1 MSPAL
6 RSRWRVRPRSRREL
20 LLGAAEI
27 AAVITVVTA
36 LIAALQHLAPPT
48 GLGVLY
54 LLAVLLVA
62 IRWGQME
69 ALLTAL
75 LSMLVLNYLFIT
87 PRHRLAIAHGQDVVE
102 LVVLL
107 ITASV
112 VGRLAALGREQAAEA
127 RRRAELAV
135 RREREAT
142 LIAGTASAIL
152 AGADVRAAL
161 ERLARGSTGAGVRVS
176 LDSVPEP
183 RPGETAT
190 ALRAGGRH
198 GWLYTLGEAGW
209 QRDDAER
216 LAEPLGR
223 LVEVAVE
230 RDRLAAQAT
239 EAEAA
244 RRTEAA
250 RTAILHAVSH
260 DLRSPLTAIA
270 TASAALGTRAVTE
283 SERAELVEVIDGEAA
298 RLAKLVDDLLDISRI
313 EAGAVDPQADWCDL
327 HDVISTAAGE
337 ARPDHPVEFALPEEL
352 SLVRADAAQLER
364 VFSNLI
370 ENAVKHSPPGKPVR
384 VSATE
389 HGGRITVRVV
399 DHGQGIPVAHRS
411 RVFEPFFR
419 GRREGG
425 SGLGLAICRGFV
437 EANGGQIVAG
447 SDRGGGASIAVS
459 FPVAPQPKPEPAR

>member
-1 MSPAL
+1 MPAA
-6 RSRWRVRPRSRREL
+6 
-20 LLGAAEI
+20 GEI
-27 AAVITVVTA
+27 VGVIAVITG

-62 IRWGQME
+62 IRRGEIE
-69 ALLTAL
+69 ALVTAL
-75 LSMLVLNYLFIT
+75 LSMLVLNYVFIT
-87 PRHRLAIAHGQDVVE
+87 PRHRLAIAHGPDVVE

-107 ITASV
+107 ITAAV

-127 RRRAELAV
+127 QRRAELAG

-161 ERLARGSTGAGVRVS
+161 ERLAAGSAGAGVRVS
-176 LDSVPEP
+176 LGSVPEP

-190 ALRAGGRH
+190 ALRAGGRR
-198 GWLYTLGEAGW
+198 GWLYTLDGAGW
-209 QRDDAER
+209 ERDDAER

-230 RDRLAAQAT
+230 RDRVAGQAT

-244 RRTEAA
+244 RRTEVA

-270 TASAALGTRAVTE
+270 TASAALGTPAITE
-283 SERAELVEVIDGEAA
+283 SERRELVEVIDAEAA

-313 EAGAVDPQADWCDL
+313 EAGAVNPRADWCDL
-327 HDVISTAAGE
+327 RDVISSAAGPP
-337 ARPDHPVEFALPEEL
+337 RPEHPIEFALPDEL
-352 SLVRADAAQLER
+352 PLVRADAAQLER

-370 ENAVKHSPPGKPVR
+370 ENAVKHSPAGRPVR

-399 DHGQGIPVAHRS
+399 DRGQGIPVAHRS

-419 GRREGG
+419 GRR
-425 SGLGLAICRGFV
+425 
-437 EANGGQIVAG
+437 
-447 SDRGGGASIAVS
+447 
-459 FPVAPQPKPEPAR
+459 